1 MSEEKHKDIEL
12 HSEPVQDIIGR
23 PPGWMVRSGITV
35 IFLVLVVL
43 LIGCCFIKYPEILS
57 ATIKINANNLP
68 AQVKARSTGRIDTLF
83 VKDGDVVNINQP
95 LALIE
100 NTANYNDVLFLKKS
114 LGSVS
119 HDSVWICAKEMHLGD
134 IQSSYLNYT
143 QAAHS
148 LSFFV
153 KNDYLGELINSRK
166 EQAVV
171 LAQTL
176 ENYEKQIRLNNE
188 KLSVEKEKF
197 NIDSTLFTRG
207 IMSKT
212 NYNDSRTAFM
222 QQCMSHQSLIIE
234 TDNIRLS
241 LLQSKQTVTELE
253 QQRSEQY
260 NNLIIQFNVAREQL
274 EASIRQ
280 WEQNYFLT
288 SPIYGVVAI
297 TKYWQRNQNITTGET
312 MLTVIPKDSSS
323 HFGKIYLS
331 QQGAGKVKT
340 GQKVNI
346 KLDDYPYMEFG
357 FIQVK
362 LSGISMVPYEESGI
376 GNIFLLEVEM
386 PDSLTT
392 QYGISIP
399 YRPEMSGTAEII
411 TDDLTVFDRLINPIK
426 AVFKK

>member
-23 PPGWMVRSGITV
+23 PPGWMVRSGISMV
-35 IFLVLVVL
+35 FFVLAL
-43 LIGCCFIKYPEILS
+43 LIIGCCFIKYPEILT
-57 ATIKINANNLP
+57 ATIKINAYNLP

-83 VKDGDVVNINQP
+83 VRDGDFIKTDQP
-95 LALIE
+95 LALID
-100 NTANYNDVLFLKKS
+100 NTAKYNDVLLLKEY
-114 LGSVS
+114 LNIIPR
-119 HDSVWICAKEMHLGD
+119 DSAWICTKDLHLGD
-134 IQSSYLNYT
+134 IQSSYLSYI
-143 QAAHS
+143 QAAHA
-148 LSFFV
+148 LSFFIE
-153 KNDYLGELINSRK
+153 NDYLGKLIKSRK
-166 EQAVV
+166 EQAVI
-171 LAQTL
+171 LSKTL
-176 ENYEKQIRLNNE
+176 ENYENQIILNNA
-188 KLSVEKEKF
+188 KLSVETEKF
-197 NIDSTLFTRG
+197 NVDSTLFSRG
-207 IMSKT
+207 VISKT
-212 NYNDSRTAFM
+212 AFNDSRTAFM
-222 QQCMSHQSLIIE
+222 QQRMSHQSLIIE
-234 TDNIRLS
+234 ADNIRLN
-241 LLQSKQTVTELE
+241 LLQSKQTITELE

-260 NNLIIQFNVAREQL
+260 NSLIIQLEVAREQL

-288 SPIYGVVAI
+288 SPTNGVVAI

-312 MLTVIPKDSSS
+312 MLTVIPQGNSS

-411 TDDLTVFDRLINPIK
+411 TDDLTVLDRLLNPIK
-426 AVFKK
+426 AVIRK